1 MTISKFLAITVASF
15 VVTAFAFIVTS
26 KEVLTI
32 LSTIRTK
39 LQGFDDKIENNFDI
53 VIRDTRR
60 IGVPTASMFLFVV
73 SGIHPGVSLAGLILW
88 PFLILLAY
96 KTGFLDERVREV
108 LPPPVLPEIESDG
121 ELQSEDKEAS

>member
-1 MTISKFLAITVASF
+1 LTISKFLAITVSSF

-26 KEVLTI
+26 KEVLTL
-32 LSTIRTK
+32 LSKIRTK
-39 LQGFDDKIENNFDI
+39 LQGFDDKVENDFD
-53 VIRDTRR
+53 VVVRDTRR

-88 PFLILLAY
+88 PFLILIAY

-108 LPPPVLPEIESDG
+108 LPPPVLQEKESEY
-121 ELQSEDKEAS
+121 ELQPEEKEAL